1 MDDFAEYRTLPGVN
15 WSTLKHGV
23 ASMKLLK
30 HRATSPEPDSDA
42 FRLGRAIHCALLEPE
57 KFARLYIAEPD
68 FGDLRTKIA
77 KASREAWRA
86 DADPAAV
93 TLKHTEQTVLVG
105 MARGI
110 SEHATAMKL
119 ITESRHEVTLQWAH
133 DGTGIACKARA
144 DLLSVGVADLKSTT
158 CTTLSQM
165 HREAAQYLY
174 HGQLAWYHD
183 GAIASGILAPDAPNP
198 SLIMV
203 QKCEPFDVAVIQL
216 SDTDFAKGRS
226 LWQSLIERYADAQ
239 ASDWWPGI
247 APETVSSNLPRW
259 APDGSETLAEW

>member
-1 MDDFAEYRTLPGVN
+1 MDDFAEYRALPGVN

-30 HRATSPEPDSDA
+30 HRATNPEPDSDA

-57 KFARLYIAEPD
+57 KFARLYITEPD
-68 FGDLRTKIA
+68 FGDLRKTEN
-77 KASREAWRA
+77 KAARKSWLA
-86 DADPAAV
+86 DIDPCAE
-93 TLKHTEQTVLVG
+93 TLRHKEHVALAG
-105 MARGI
+105 MARGVAD
-110 SEHATAMKL
+110 HALARKL
-119 ITESRHEVTLQWAH
+119 IVESAHETTHQWVH
-133 DGTGIACKARA
+133 GGTGLACKARIDMRKNA
-144 DLLSVGVADLKSTT
+144 VQDLKSTT
-158 CTTLSQM
+158 CTTLGQM
-165 HREAAQYLY
+165 NSDAAKHLY